1 MGKSLGQYA
10 LELKQGKL
18 KPNQIP
24 PAMLE
29 KVMRVAADLNPD
41 DFNPLYQPKTKGKP
55 QPRSAIRKVRRA

>member
-24 PAMLE
+24 PAMLQ
-29 KVMRVAADLNPD
+29 KVMKVAADMNPD
-41 DFNPLYQPKTKGKP
+41 DFNPLHQPKQGNP
-55 QPRSAIRKVRRA
+55 PPRSAIRKVRRA